1 MNIQPG
7 MSLAVQRF
15 GYTHHGIYAGMI
27 HDTPTVI
34 HYNKFNG
41 GKGRIER
48 TSFREF
54 QKGARC
60 WIDNCG
66 TRYTD
71 AVLKQS
77 LATAESRLGEQ
88 KYNLLTNNCEHFA
101 SKCVTG
107 KSRSRQA
114 VKFVAGAGIA
124 LGAVIVVAV
133 IQKRHQKGLG
143 YQY

>member
-7 MSLAVQRF
+7 MALAAQRF
-15 GYTHHGIYAGMI
+15 GYTHKGIYSGMI

-34 HYNKFNG
+34 YYNKFNG
-41 GKGRIER
+41 LKGRIER
-48 TSFREF
+48 TSLREF

-71 AVLKQS
+71 DVLKQS

-88 KYNLLTNNCEHFA
+88 KYDLLTNNCEHFA

-114 VKFVAGAGIA
+114 MRFVAGAGIA
-124 LGAVIVVAV
+124 LCVALIVGGA
-133 IQKRHQKGLG
+133 IQKRQ
-143 YQY
+143 